1 MLALAYYIDFLAPDG
16 QALTPDGMRSYQNF
30 FIGEGRTYDS
40 RYYLY
45 APFVVSGDLT
55 TEGSENGEAEILAP
69 ANMLSGAIAWEA
81 AQHRFLVSVKTVLL
95 SGTAPQDIQ
104 GAVEWQEQS
113 TVASDIWC
121 CDGMSYSDDIP
132 AESESLATLIL
143 RLTSPLNAVT
153 GNAPTRRLRDDQVGA
168 LPASGG
174 ISF

>member
-1 MLALAYYIDFLAPDG
+1 
-16 QALTPDGMRSYQNF
+16 
-30 FIGEGRTYDS
+30 
-40 RYYLY
+40 
-45 APFVVSGDLT
+45 
-55 TEGSENGEAEILAP
+55 
-69 ANMLSGAIAWEA
+69 MLSGAIAWEA
-81 AQHRFLVSVKTVLL
+81 SQHRFLVAVRTVLL
-95 SGTAPQDIQ
+95 SGTAPSSVQ
-104 GAVEWQEQS
+104 GVVEWQEQS

-132 AESESLATLIL
+132 GESESLATLIM